1 VISHLKHDYRMAR
14 NFLKGTTG
22 DAINTMLAA
31 AAFNFNKWLMRYANY
46 FFRIVL
52 NLIRRIFNPK
62 FSFFY
67 V

>member
-1 VISHLKHDYRMAR
+1 MAR

-31 AAFNFNKWLMRYANY
+31 AAFNFNKWLLRYVNY
-46 FFRIVL
+46 FFNFILKLV
-52 NLIRRIFNPK
+52 RRIFYPE

-67 V
+67 A